1 MQHHVTAYLETLSVE
16 RRLSKHTVSAYQRDI
31 NKLLDYCNQSSLIL
45 WQGLNAAQARRFAA
59 KLHAGGLDPKSIQRI
74 LSSARGLCN
83 FLIQHQEISNNP
95 FADVRAPKVAKKLPK
110 TLSAEEI
117 EQLIEI
123 DLNDP
128 ITFRDKAFM
137 ELFYSSGLRL
147 SELCDLN
154 LMDVMLDQAL
164 VRVTGKGNKT
174 REVPVGSLAITAIRA
189 WLIQRNTLPLVDAEA
204 IFVSK
209 WGKRINPRTIQQ
221 RLQFWAKRQGLDVKI
236 SPHMLRHSFASHL
249 LESSGELRSIQELLG
264 HANISTTQIY
274 THLDFQHLAKVY
286 DQAHPR
292 AKRSKKS

>member
-1 MQHHVTAYLETLSVE
+1 MQQHIDAYLQSLSVE
-16 RRLSKHTVSAYQRDI
+16 RRLSAHTTAAYRRDI
-31 NKLLDYCNQSSLIL
+31 GKLIDYCNQYDLLL

-59 KLHAGGLDPKSIQRI
+59 KLHATGLNPKSIQRI
-74 LSSARGLCN
+74 LSSARGLCY
-83 FLIQHQEISNNP
+83 FLIQQRELSSNP

-110 TLSAEEI
+110 TLSAEQI
-117 EQLIEI
+117 SQLIEI
-123 DLNDP
+123 DVKDP

-147 SELCDLN
+147 SELCHLN
-154 LMDVMLDQAL
+154 LMDIMLDQAL

-174 REVPVGSLAITAIRA
+174 REVPIGRMAISALRD
-189 WLIQRNTLPLVDAEA
+189 WLRQRNTLKLVDAEA
-204 IFVSK
+204 VFISK

-221 RLQFWAKRQGLDVKI
+221 RVQHWAKRQGLDVNI

-292 AKRSKKS
+292 AKKKD